1 MPRLETEITEL
12 ATALGALG
20 YDLEAGLVQLP
31 SEIINVQQDTWDRLR
46 AAHQA
51 GQHRLLFTTAWANGR
66 AFLLAKDG
74 LRGRIPIRIE
84 WKGPDRQVEQ
94 DPIPAD
100 LRIDNVFLVSVK
112 TRSAVI
118 WNRSPSQVFT
128 HTAQPVHW
136 YVETAPDEYQALYE
150 AAVSCSGLS
159 AMPSRAADL
168 SRSQGLAM
176 AATLNPRQWPEP
188 LASLYK
194 ALASRCAARSAEI
207 WNDAISSPAQRE
219 RAAWWLLRL
228 APAPYYLLGD
238 ATRAPLRI
246 RVDTP
251 WDWRQAWHFES
262 LEIAPAVGA
271 GQPQVEWRLR
281 ARHRETGEINDV
293 DGYVEVRWSHGRFS
307 GHPEAKVQL
316 RTPHERVPGY
326 TPLV

>member
-1 MPRLETEITEL
+1 MPRIETEITEL

-20 YDLEAGLVQLP
+20 YDLEAGLLQLP
-31 SEIINVQQDTWDRLR
+31 PEIVNVPLSTWDRLR
-46 AAHQA
+46 TVHQA
-51 GQHRLLFTTAWANGR
+51 GHHRLLFTTAWANGR

-112 TRSAVI
+112 TRSAVL

-128 HTAQPVHW
+128 RTANPTHW
-136 YVETAPDEYQALYE
+136 YAETAGDEYQALYE
-150 AAVSCSGLS
+150 AAVAHSGLDGL
-159 AMPSRAADL
+159 PGRAADL
-168 SRSQGLAM
+168 TRAQGQAM
-176 AATLNPRQWPEP
+176 AATLDTRQWPETLLP
-188 LASLYK
+188 LYQT
-194 ALASRCAARSAEI
+194 LAHRCSARSAQI
-207 WNDAISSPAQRE
+207 WNESVRSPSRRE
-219 RAAWWLLRL
+219 QTAWWLLRL

-251 WDWRQAWHFES
+251 WDWRQTWLFEG
-262 LEIAPAVGA
+262 LDIIPAVAA
-271 GQPQVEWRLR
+271 GQPQVEWTLR
-281 ARHRETGEINDV
+281 ARHRETGETRHA

-307 GHPEAKVQL
+307 GHPEAKVKL

-326 TPLV
+326 TPLT